1 MSAKIIALANQ
12 KGGVT
17 KTTSTF
23 NIAAGLALKGYKT
36 VMIDFDPQA
45 SLTISAGYEPL
56 DFQYTI
62 SDVLKGDAITQAIY
76 KVDHVSEN
84 LYIIPSII
92 DLAKTEVELVGRTA
106 RESVLKKKLEEIE
119 DQFEYIIIDCPPQL
133 ALLTINALTACTDL
147 IIPCQTNYLA
157 YRGLKE
163 LIHTIEELK
172 ELLECKINII
182 GVIATLYD
190 KRTKKDKEILE
201 VLEEEYKV
209 LGTVKKTVKAIEGIY
224 EGKPIIQMDSKCEVA
239 KAYLKIVDDIITL

>member
-23 NIAAGLALKGYKT
+23 NLATGFALKGYKT

-56 DFQYTI
+56 DFPHTI
-62 SDVLKGDAITQAIY
+62 SDVLKGDTIQSAIY
-76 KVDHVSEN
+76 QVEHVSEH
-84 LYIIPSII
+84 LYIIPSMIE
-92 DLAKTEVELVGRTA
+92 LAKTEVELVGRTA
-106 RESVLKKKLEEIE
+106 RESILKKKLEEIQE
-119 DQFEYIIIDCPPQL
+119 EFDYILIDCPPQL
-133 ALLTINALTACTDL
+133 AILTINALTACTDL

-163 LIHTIEELK
+163 LMHTIDELK
-172 ELLECKINII
+172 ELLECKINVI

-190 KRTKKDKEILE
+190 KRTNKDKE
-201 VLEEEYKV
+201 VLEALAEEYNV
-209 LGTVKKTVKAIEGIY
+209 LGTVKKTVKASEGIY
-224 EGKPIIQMDSKCEVA
+224 EGKPIVKIDGKCDISKV
-239 KAYLKIVDDIITL
+239 YLSIVDNIITA